1 MTKTR
6 QYGSN
11 DLHFHKISIILLFG
25 CDVQQSCGKV
35 DCMKEN
41 MSSHRVE
48 NMAEIERLFETAPFI
63 RELGMKLVAIAPG
76 RCETGLLLAER
87 HLQQD
92 GVVHA
97 GVLATMADH
106 TSGTAGASII
116 GADEYV
122 LTAEFKI
129 NLLRAARGERLHCI
143 GTVLKPGGRLIVAE
157 SEVFDGDP
165 RNARLLAKAIV
176 TLAVMTKS
184 SGVKSNREAPPT
196 SVKKE

>member
-1 MTKTR
+1 MP
-6 QYGSN
+6 
-11 DLHFHKISIILLFG
+11 
-25 CDVQQSCGKV
+25 
-35 DCMKEN
+35 
-41 MSSHRVE
+41 SHRVE
-48 NMAEIERLFETAPFI
+48 NMPEIERLFEAAPFI
-63 RELGMKLVAIAPG
+63 RDLGMELAAIAPG
-76 RCETGLLLAER
+76 RCETALPLTER

-106 TSGTAGASII
+106 TAGSAGASMV

-143 GTVLKPGGRLIVAE
+143 GTVLKPGRRLIIAE

-165 RNARLLAKAIV
+165 RQGRLVAKAIV
-176 TLAVMTKS
+176 TLAVMAKLTGAQS
-184 SGVKSNREAPPT
+184 DQEA
-196 SVKKE
+196 SAGLIKKE

>member
-1 MTKTR
+1 MPFNTPA
-6 QYGSN
+6 
-11 DLHFHKISIILLFG
+11 
-25 CDVQQSCGKV
+25 
-35 DCMKEN
+35 N
-41 MSSHRVE
+41 MP
-48 NMAEIERLFETAPFI
+48 EIERLFEAAPFI
-63 RELGMKLVAIAPG
+63 RDLGLRLKTAAPG
-76 RCETGLLLAER
+76 RCETILLLTER

-106 TSGTAGASII
+106 TSGSAGASVI
-116 GADEYV
+116 GPDEYV

-143 GTVLKPGGRLIVAE
+143 GTVLKPGRRLVVAE

-165 RNARLLAKAIV
+165 RKARLVAKAIV

-184 SGVKSNREAPPT
+184 SEEKSLNKT
-196 SVKKE
+196 SPRI